1 MKKLFLLMLFMFTVV
16 SHASDYKVVFEL
28 TSDNP
33 KHWETLLNNLE
44 NVKKDL
50 GPKTKMEV
58 VVHGNGMGVLLKR
71 IEFQKRR
78 MTKIVSE
85 GVQFLACENTLRRR
99 GIKREELYDFAKTVP
114 AGLGEIIRK
123 QKEGWAY
130 IKIGP

>member
-1 MKKLFLLMLFMFTVV
+1 MKKIFLLILFMFAVV

-50 GPKTKMEV
+50 GPKTQMQV
-58 VVHGNGMGVLLKR
+58 VVHGNGMGFLVKR
-71 IEFQKRR
+71 IEFQQRR
-78 MTKIVSE
+78 ITKIANE
-85 GVQFLACENTLRRR
+85 GVLFLACENTLRRR

-130 IKIGP
+130 IRIGP